1 MTFIHP
7 LNTSLSIKDIAPHL
21 YALCRCQECQKT
33 TLLPLPTKSYI
44 FIDLTDT
51 EKNLINHKGLRQ
63 CNESDGLSFLAFS
76 FIKMK
81 NKSISLCEFICKM
94 RRAHGGLVGWW
105 SPGGQRSSLQMQ
117 RLHVQLHKLVEGASQ
132 SFFHHLTLK
141 IGT

>member
-7 LNTSLSIKDIAPHL
+7 LNISLSIKDIAAHIRTL
-21 YALCRCQECQKT
+21 SLSRIYKKKT
-33 TLLPLPTKSYI
+33 TLLPLSTKSYI

-63 CNESDGLSFLAFS
+63 CNELDGLAFPAFS

-94 RRAHGGLVGWW
+94 RRAYGGLVVTRWPKIQVANAKTVCSITYTHIRGITIFL
-105 SPGGQRSSLQMQ
+105 SS
-117 RLHVQLHKLVEGASQ
+117 S
-132 SFFHHLTLK
+132 STLK